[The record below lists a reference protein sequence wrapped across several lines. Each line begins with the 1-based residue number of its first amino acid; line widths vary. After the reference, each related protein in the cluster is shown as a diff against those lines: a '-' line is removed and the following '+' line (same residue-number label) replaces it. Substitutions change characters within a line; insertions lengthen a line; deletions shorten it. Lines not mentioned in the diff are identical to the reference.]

1 MPSALARLA
10 RRMTLRLV
18 PRAQSGIRT
27 FPDGFAT
34 RDVVVPWDDVS
45 RVLAFPGEGGMRIE
59 VRASHLEEA
68 VVLAQ
73 TQPGFDAFVRMAD
86 RRLTFPLA
94 WWEGLPRARRV
105 VLFEAGL
112 HEVPAC
118 GEHAAA
124 RTANG

>member
-1 MPSALARLA
+1 MLSVLARLK
-10 RRMTLRLV
+10 RRLV
-18 PRAQSGIRT
+18 PGSVSGIRT
-27 FPDGFAT
+27 FPDCFTT

-68 VVLAQ
+68 VVLAE

-86 RRLTFPLA
+86 RRLTFPLG
-94 WWEGLPRARRV
+94 WWEGLPRVRRV

-112 HEVPAC
+112 HEVAAC

>member
-1 MPSALARLA
+1 MLSVLVRLA
-10 RRMTLRLV
+10 RRMTRRLV
-18 PRAQSGIRT
+18 PRALPAVRA
-27 FPDGFAT
+27 FPDCFAT
-34 RDVVVPWDDVS
+34 KDVVVPWDDVS

-59 VRASHLEEA
+59 VRASHLEDA
-68 VVLAQ
+68 VVLAE

-94 WWEGLPRARRV
+94 WWEGVPRARRV

>member
-1 MPSALARLA
+1 MLSVLARLA
-10 RRMTLRLV
+10 RRLV
-18 PRAQSGIRT
+18 PGALSGIRT
-27 FPDGFAT
+27 FPDCFAT

-59 VRASHLEEA
+59 VRASHLEDA
-68 VVLAQ
+68 VVLAE

-94 WWEGLPRARRV
+94 WWEGVPRARRV

-112 HEVPAC
+112 HEVPAS

-124 RTANG
+124 RRANG